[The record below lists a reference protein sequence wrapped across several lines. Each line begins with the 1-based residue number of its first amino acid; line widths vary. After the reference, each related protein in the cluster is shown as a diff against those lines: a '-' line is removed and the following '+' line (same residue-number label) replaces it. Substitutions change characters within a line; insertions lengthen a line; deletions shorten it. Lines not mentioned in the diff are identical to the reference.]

1 MHAETA
7 IGDDPSP
14 RSKVFNSEMS
24 SRLEE
29 KLQIPLGAAEDKRP
43 CRWLQGVRAVLRAC
57 YGGGETQVKSKG
69 MIAWLDKFESN
80 LPRILGPPQQ
90 RRATGQGIMFGYD
103 EPGKTTPRTHSMAPR
118 LKRKLTDV
126 RKNVNI
132 RWLRFDGT
140 TQVKIENVQKIDGS
154 VESSLSTYHAEPV
167 KAVSSKEAAR
177 YTG

>member
-1 MHAETA
+1 MSLRCMRRPRSVTT
-7 IGDDPSP
+7 PSP

-24 SRLEE
+24 SRVEE

-43 CRWLQGVRAVLRAC
+43 CRWLQGVRAALRSY

-69 MIAWLDKFESN
+69 MIAWPDKFESN

-118 LKRKLTDV
+118 LTCARMVTSGGCGSTV
-126 RKNVNI
+126 R
-132 RWLRFDGT
+132 
-140 TQVKIENVQKIDGS
+140 
-154 VESSLSTYHAEPV
+154 
-167 KAVSSKEAAR
+167 SK
-177 YTG
+177 